1 MIPIL
6 LEIVRQKKKALL
18 LVAALLLCNIGVFV
32 GINYYLTPTSTSL
45 QLKWSELR
53 RKVAETGRMDINAL
67 YKQGQTDLGKVAE
80 RIPAKRHFPRVLGD
94 ILDTAASNNVSSGNI
109 SYKQEAVKDQKL
121 LAYVV
126 TMNVNGSYAGVKS
139 FLADMLVAEEL
150 IVIDNLTISQSDA
163 MTENVT
169 MGLNMTVYMREG
181 A

>member
-1 MIPIL
+1 MPIL
-6 LEIVRQKKKALL
+6 LEIVRQKRNALL
-18 LVAALLLCNIGVFV
+18 LVGVLIVCNIGVFM
-32 GINYYLTPTSTSL
+32 GINNYLTPTATNL
-45 QLKWSELR
+45 QIKWSELR
-53 RKVAETGRMDINAL
+53 RKVAETGPMDINAL
-67 YKQGQTDLGKVAE
+67 YKQGQADLGKVAE

-94 ILDTAASNNVSSGNI
+94 ILDTAASNNVNSGNI
-109 SYKQEAVKDQKL
+109 SYKQEVVKDQKL

-150 IVIDNLTISQSDA
+150 IVIDNLIITQSDA

>member
-1 MIPIL
+1 MMPIL
-6 LEIVRQKKKALL
+6 LEIVRQKKNALL
-18 LVAALLLCNIGVFV
+18 LVGILLFCNIGVFV
-32 GINYYLTPTSTSL
+32 GINNYLTPTATSL

-53 RKVAETGRMDINAL
+53 RKVADTGRLDINAL
-67 YKQGQTDLGKVAE
+67 YKQGQADLTNIAE
-80 RIPAKRHFPRVLGD
+80 RVLAKRHFPRVLGD

-109 SYKQEAVKDQKL
+109 SYKQEVVKDQKL
-121 LAYVV
+121 LAYIV

-150 IVIDNLTISQSDA
+150 IVIDSLTISQSDP

>member
-6 LEIVRQKKKALL
+6 LEIFRQKKNALML
-18 LVAALLLCNIGVFV
+18 LAVLLLCNMGVLV
-32 GINYYLTPTSTSL
+32 GINSYLSPTATSL

-53 RKVAETGRMDINAL
+53 RKVADTGSLDINAL
-67 YKQGQTDLGKVAE
+67 YKQGQADLSNITNRV
-80 RIPAKRHFPRVLGD
+80 PAKRHFPRVLGD

-109 SYKQEAVKDQKL
+109 SYKQEVVKDQKL

-139 FLADMLVAEEL
+139 FLADILVAEEL
-150 IVIDNLTISQSDA
+150 IVIDNLTISQSDR

>member
-1 MIPIL
+1 MMPIL
-6 LEIVRQKKKALL
+6 LEIFRQKKRSLL
-18 LVAALLLCNIGVFV
+18 LVTFLVLANIAVFV
-32 GINYYLTPTSTSL
+32 GINYYLSPAATGL
-45 QLKWSELR
+45 QIKWNELR
-53 RKVAETGRMDINAL
+53 LKVAENGRVDINAL
-67 YKQGQTDLGKVAE
+67 YKQGQVDLDKIAE
-80 RIPAKRHFPRVLGD
+80 RVPAKRHFPRVLGD

-109 SYKQEAVKDQKL
+109 SYKQEVVKDQKL

-139 FLADMLVAEEL
+139 FLADILVAEEL